1 MIRLYALPALAA
13 GVGLAVSG
21 CNTPNEHLDD
31 TSKVDAPR
39 EIVVEDHPLLRGEV
53 ELTIGVLQGA
63 PQYEFERVAAL
74 AKGPQGRIYVADYG
88 LPDVRVFGSDGTYL
102 FHIAGPGEGPGEL
115 RSGWTLCGMAFDS
128 AGQLWVEHGWGFELF
143 SVGLT
148 AAEYLRTVHVSPL
161 ESSGGGRCGNPMFVG
176 PTGTTIRR
184 MGHRGEVYT
193 GEVYLHISADGDVV
207 SRTEFAKP
215 DPDFGIWEWPDVTIV
230 YPGGREI
237 LYERAR
243 AWPPPFAADVLWAH
257 APNGDLAWA
266 FSPFFNV
273 EIYGLDG
280 TLRATVEGDV
290 VGPVVTEAE
299 RLRANNESRETRERM
314 LPVSPDFP
322 VFTVPER
329 KPVIQHML
337 YDEENRLW
345 VHLWPAEADT
355 TYRAFVYDPD
365 GSLLHEAEW
374 PRGIA
379 IWRGGVT
386 GDTALGI
393 REIGLGV
400 QQVVQLRFLQ
410 PSAAPDK

>member
-1 MIRLYALPALAA
+1 M
-13 GVGLAVSG
+13 
-21 CNTPNEHLDD
+21 LDRVNH
-31 TSKVDAPR
+31 S
-39 EIVVEDHPLLRGEV
+39 LLRGEV
-53 ELTIGVLQGA
+53 ELTIGVLQGD
-63 PQYEFERVAAL
+63 PQYEFEEVSAL
-74 AKGPQGRIYVADYG
+74 AKDPQGRIYVADRG
-88 LPDVRVFGSDGTYL
+88 PPDIRAFGPDGTYL
-102 FHIAGPGEGPGEL
+102 FHVAGPGEGPGEL
-115 RSGWTLCGMAFDS
+115 QSGWSLCGLAFDP

-143 SVGLT
+143 SIGLT
-148 AAEYLRTVHVSPL
+148 AAEYLRTVHVSPQ
-161 ESSGGGRCGNPMFVG
+161 EGGGRCGNPMFVG

-184 MGHRGEVYT
+184 GRRGGGGA

-215 DPDFGIWEWPDVTIV
+215 DPDFGIWEWPVVTAV
-230 YPGGREI
+230 FPGGREVR
-237 LYERAR
+237 YERM
-243 AWPPPFAADVLWAH
+243 WPPPFAANVLWAH

-280 TLRATVEGDV
+280 TLRATVERDV

-314 LPVSPDFP
+314 LPASPDFP
-322 VFTVPER
+322 VFRVPER
-329 KPVIQHML
+329 KPVIRHMW

-345 VHLWPAEADT
+345 VHLWPAEADS
-355 TYRAFVYDPD
+355 TYRALVYGPD

-400 QQVVQLRFLQ
+400 PQVVQLRFR
-410 PSAAPDK
+410 PDPTGGTPGE